1 MADKELPVM
10 EELENWAARA
20 QCLRYN
26 ADSFSNRLSAMSEEL
41 AEMEYRIRTAIARN
55 TAEAHWEGLAHGVF
69 QCSSCRNCI
78 SVVSPFVDEEAAQ
91 RWLSMYRYCPHC
103 GAKMERSEFVG

>member
-10 EELENWAARA
+10 EELENWATRA
-20 QCLRYN
+20 QYLRQD
-26 ADSFSNRLSAMSEEL
+26 ADNFSDRLSAMSEEL

-69 QCSSCRNCI
+69 QCSSCRNSI
-78 SVVSPFVDEEAAQ
+78 SVGTPFIDEETAQ

-103 GAKMERSEFVG
+103 GAKMGKEQNK